1 MCVFFKLSFLLN
13 INFLEFI
20 KLVGLFKMFKASASS
35 SLGVKYFSRF
45 RERGM
50 LLVEIILSALF
61 LAAAAIGTAYF
72 FTQTKVTMSSSSQVM
87 SCQTIAKGALENVV
101 SLGSRL
107 YGYRIHYHTDS
118 KFSYKPLFIKKN
130 GSAIVDVN
138 DGRELSFPP
147 EMYKTLYNNLGVM
160 GGSFPIQDPETN
172 TGKPLIGDTYP
183 FDLSTSVLI
192 VNSVNALQY
201 LYNSDNSFFTGN
213 AKKGNKY
220 TSSGMSSGAISEMLK
235 KYEDDF
241 DLENL
246 EFYIKITPID
256 LTTNEE
262 MTSPPSQILTR
273 PRFHN
278 PSGASLTPALNVLG
292 DEDAGFENYCDVEV
306 RA

>member
-1 MCVFFKLSFLLN
+1 
-13 INFLEFI
+13 
-20 KLVGLFKMFKASASS
+20 MFKASTSS

-61 LAAAAIGTAYF
+61 LAAAAIGTVYF

-87 SCQTIAKGALENVV
+87 SCQTIAKGALENTV

-130 GSAIVDVN
+130 GSTIVDVN

-147 EMYKTLYNNLGVM
+147 EMYKALYNNLGV
-160 GGSFPIQDPETN
+160 SFPIQYPETN

-183 FDLSTSVLI
+183 FDLSTFVLI

-256 LTTNEE
+256 LTSNEE
-262 MTSPPSQILTR
+262 MTSPPNKILAR

-278 PSGASLTPALNVLG
+278 PSGVVLTPA
-292 DEDAGFENYCDVEV
+292 FECI
-306 RA
+306 RR